1 MMKHETVAG
10 PAARQIRICG
20 TGNQAPYGIGE
31 TMAIF
36 PARNIRQIIRFI
48 DGFQGYPKPTLH
60 DVATGERYD
69 LAVAYPERKVILSKR
84 ER

>member
-1 MMKHETVAG
+1 MKIE
-10 PAARQIRICG
+10 IRG

-36 PARNIRQIIRFI
+36 PARNIRQIISFL
-48 DGFQGYPKPTLH
+48 DGFQGNPKPTLH
-60 DVATGERYD
+60 DSETGDRYD
-69 LAVAYPERKVILSKR
+69 LAVAYPERKIVLSKR